1 MVLSSSR
8 TGMFLLQ
15 QLLPGVLVAVLISGV
30 FAFAGRLWRANNW
43 ADAVALGIGYAGG
56 HVVTAGWP
64 AFPPAEA
71 TQWLPYLALA
81 ATFLGVIDA
90 LLRPA
95 GSLRM
100 LIWMLCCTGFLRLLL
115 NAKFQYGW
123 SLAQGVLWIV
133 GLAAGML
140 ILAISLDAAVRRDRS
155 ISSPLILTIV
165 ACGTGAALMLSGSM
179 LLGQL
184 AMILAAA
191 LGAILAA
198 AFLLPRAVE
207 GRGVVP
213 VAVAIAR
220 QPLAQR
226 LFLLGA
232 SHSQCPAAGRRI
244 VPGSFHDLAQ
254 RETFLVEGRPYAR
267 RHCHHSRGNLRA
279 PCLSRF
285 AAARLLDHT
294 C

>member
-1 MVLSSSR
+1 
-8 TGMFLLQ
+8 MFLLQ
-15 QLLPGVLVAVLISGV
+15 QLLPGVLAAVLISGV

-71 TQWLPYLALA
+71 TQWLPYFALA
-81 ATFLGVIDA
+81 AMFLGVIDA
-90 LLRPA
+90 FLRPA

-100 LIWMLCCTGFLRLLL
+100 LIWMLCCMGFLRLLL

-140 ILAISLDAAVRRDRS
+140 MLAISLDAAVRRDRS

-165 ACGTGAALMLSGSM
+165 TSGTGAALMLSGSM

-213 VAVAIAR
+213 VAVAM
-220 QPLAQR
+220 LAS
-226 LFLLGA
+226 LWL
-232 SHSQCPAAGRRI
+232 
-244 VPGSFHDLAQ
+244 
-254 RETFLVEGRPYAR
+254 
-267 RHCHHSRGNLRA
+267 
-279 PCLSRF
+279 
-285 AAARLLDHT
+285 
-294 C
+294 

>member
-1 MVLSSSR
+1 
-8 TGMFLLQ
+8 MFLLQ
-15 QLLPGVLVAVLISGV
+15 QLLPGVLAAVLISAV

-43 ADAVALGIGYAGG
+43 ADAVALGMGYAGG
-56 HVVTAGWP
+56 NVVTAGWP
-64 AFPPAEA
+64 AFPPVEA
-71 TQWLPYLALA
+71 TQWLPYFALA
-81 ATFLGVIDA
+81 AMFLGVIDA

-100 LIWMLCCTGFLRLLL
+100 LIWMLCCMGFLRLLL

-140 ILAISLDAAVRRDRS
+140 MLAISLDAAVRRDRS

-165 ACGTGAALMLSGSM
+165 ASGTGAALMLSGSM
-179 LLGQL
+179 LLGQF

-213 VAVAIAR
+213 VAVALLASLWLSGYFYSEL
-220 QPLAQR
+220 PLASA
-226 LFLLGA
+226 LL
-232 SHSQCPAAGRRI
+232 
-244 VPGSFHDLAQ
+244 L
-254 RETFLVEGRPYAR
+254 
-267 RHCHHSRGNLRA
+267 
-279 PCLSRF
+279 
-285 AAARLLDHT
+285 AAASLPALFMISLSERLSSWRAVVMRAGIVIIPVAISVLLAFLASPSLDY
-294 C
+294 

>member
-1 MVLSSSR
+1 
-8 TGMFLLQ
+8 MFLLQ
-15 QLLPGVLVAVLISGV
+15 QLLPGVLAAVLISGV

-43 ADAVALGIGYAGG
+43 ADAVALGMGYAGG
-56 HVVTAGWP
+56 NVVTAGWP

-71 TQWLPYLALA
+71 TQWLPYFALA
-81 ATFLGVIDA
+81 AMFLGVIDA

-100 LIWMLCCTGFLRLLL
+100 LIWMLCCMGFLRLLL
-115 NAKFQYGW
+115 SAKFQYGW

-140 ILAISLDAAVRRDRS
+140 MLAISLDAAVRRDRS

-165 ACGTGAALMLSGSM
+165 ASGTGAALMLSGSM

-213 VAVAIAR
+213 VAVALLASLWLSGYFYSEL
-220 QPLAQR
+220 PLASA
-226 LFLLGA
+226 LL
-232 SHSQCPAAGRRI
+232 
-244 VPGSFHDLAQ
+244 L
-254 RETFLVEGRPYAR
+254 
-267 RHCHHSRGNLRA
+267 
-279 PCLSRF
+279 
-285 AAARLLDHT
+285 AAASLPALFMISLSERLSSWRAVVMRAGIVIIPVAISVLLAFLASPSFDY
-294 C
+294 